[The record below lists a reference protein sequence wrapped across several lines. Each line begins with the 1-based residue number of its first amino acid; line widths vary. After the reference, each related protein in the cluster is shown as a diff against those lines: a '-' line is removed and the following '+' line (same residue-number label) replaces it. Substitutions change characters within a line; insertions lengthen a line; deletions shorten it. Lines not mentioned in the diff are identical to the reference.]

1 MRTVTNKATAV
12 VNYNHAT
19 IAKKLHALYNMR
31 TAWFMQTGI
40 NRPEPKLLYAVE
52 RLGMWIP
59 KCTKWTAQNLYNK
72 VAACQA
78 DIKLIL
84 PSATGKQSKFRAEIE
99 NYISFCI
106 ANKKEVKHDTTN

>member
-1 MRTVTNKATAV
+1 MRTATTKASAV
-12 VNYNHAT
+12 VNYSPAT
-19 IAKKLHALYNMR
+19 ISKKLRALYNMR
-31 TAWFMQTGI
+31 TVWFMQIGI

-99 NYISFCI
+99 NYISFCT
-106 ANKKEVKHDTTN
+106 ANAKEVKHDTTN

>member
-1 MRTVTNKATAV
+1 MRTATTKATAV

-31 TAWFMQTGI
+31 TVWFMQSGI
-40 NRPEPKLLYAVE
+40 SRSEPKLLYAVE

-59 KCTKWTAQNLYNK
+59 NCQKWTAQNLYNK
-72 VAACQA
+72 VAACQG

-84 PSATGKQSKFRAEIE
+84 PSATGAQSKFRAEIE

-106 ANKKEVKHDTTN
+106 ANAKGVTNGTTN

>member
-1 MRTVTNKATAV
+1 MRTATTKATAV
-12 VNYNHAT
+12 VNYSPAT
-19 IAKKLHALYNMR
+19 ISKKLRALYNMR

-59 KCTKWTAQNLYNK
+59 NCTKWTAQNLYNK

-99 NYISFCI
+99 NYISFCS
-106 ANKKEVKHDTTN
+106 ANAKEVKHDTTN